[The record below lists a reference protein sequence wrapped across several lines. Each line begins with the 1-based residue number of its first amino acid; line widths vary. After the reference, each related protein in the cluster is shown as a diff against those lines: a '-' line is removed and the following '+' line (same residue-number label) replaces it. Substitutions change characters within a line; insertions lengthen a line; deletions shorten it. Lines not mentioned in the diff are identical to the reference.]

1 MHRASA
7 ICLCGRVSYAGNPS
21 IQESKHG
28 TVTGHF
34 CSAIAGRGVF
44 DLDSSMRR
52 MNESLVR
59 VPVERI
65 EKAIFLIRG
74 QKVMLDRDLA
84 SLYEVTTSALKQSVR
99 RNIERF
105 PADFMFVLDQN
116 EFENWR
122 SQFVTSNSDRM
133 GIRYPPMA
141 FTEQGVAMLSSVLR
155 SKRAVAV
162 NVQIMR
168 TFVRLRE
175 MLASQADLAKKIE
188 QLERKYDH
196 QLKVVFDA
204 IRQLMIPSEPQREQ
218 IGFTKAKNR

>member
-1 MHRASA
+1 M
-7 ICLCGRVSYAGNPS
+7 
-21 IQESKHG
+21 SK
-28 TVTGHF
+28 
-34 CSAIAGRGVF
+34 A
-44 DLDSSMRR
+44 
-52 MNESLVR
+52 LVGI
-59 VPVERI
+59 PVERI

-74 QKVMLDRDLA
+74 EKVMLDRDLA

-122 SQFVTSNSDRM
+122 SQIVISNSDRM

-168 TFVRLRE
+168 TFVRLRQ
-175 MLASQADLAKKIE
+175 MLASQADLAKKLE

-196 QLKVVFDA
+196 QFKIVFDA
-204 IRQLMIPSEPQREQ
+204 IRQLMIPTEPGRKQ
-218 IGFTKAKNR
+218 IGFTKAKKK

>member
-1 MHRASA
+1 
-7 ICLCGRVSYAGNPS
+7 
-21 IQESKHG
+21 
-28 TVTGHF
+28 
-34 CSAIAGRGVF
+34 
-44 DLDSSMRR
+44 
-52 MNESLVR
+52 MNESIVR

-74 QKVMLDRDLA
+74 EKVMLDRDLA

-105 PADFMFVLDQN
+105 PSDFMFVLDQN

-122 SQFVTSNSDRM
+122 SQIVISNSDRM

-168 TFVRLRE
+168 TFVRLRLL
-175 MLASQADLAKKIE
+175 LASNAQLAKK
-188 QLERKYDH
+188 LEELELKYDH
-196 QLKVVFDA
+196 QFKVVFDA
-204 IRQLMIPSEPQREQ
+204 IRQLMTPAEPKRKQ
-218 IGFTKAKNR
+218 IGFTKAKKK